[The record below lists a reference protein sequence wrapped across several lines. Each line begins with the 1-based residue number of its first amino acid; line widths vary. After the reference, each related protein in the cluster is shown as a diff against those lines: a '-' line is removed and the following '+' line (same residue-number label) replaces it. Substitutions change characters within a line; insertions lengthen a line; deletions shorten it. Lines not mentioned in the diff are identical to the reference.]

1 MKEISKMLFKSSPLN
16 PLNYYIHGVSFYM
29 KREDLLPKYFGGNK
43 VRILASIFSEIGIQ
57 DITRVVSFGS
67 RHSNHIRV
75 LAAMMFERGIP
86 CDLIILD
93 DESKKSITEGNELLA
108 TLYNANIHFC
118 PSNEAREYIDSHLC
132 NLKRQGE
139 KALFIPGGGHSAD
152 GANGYVLA
160 VDEIIDQTRGLDIDC
175 IFLPTGTGTTQTGLI
190 FGSKLRNCD
199 VKIIGVTVAR
209 SPERCKKEI
218 GSLLNELNKRYDTEL
233 SFNDDD
239 IEVIDNSEKPY
250 GAIDKDIVDTIRAV
264 AKSDGIVLDPIYNA
278 KTFWKMER
286 LIEDKEY
293 FSYKNILYL
302 NTGGTPNIFTKGFS
316 EALRQ

>member
-1 MKEISKMLFKSSPLN
+1 MPLGDYCHSSILQKLKSEGKQI
-16 PLNYYIHGVSFYM
+16 YV

-43 VRILASIFSEIGIQ
+43 VRILASIFSEIDIQ

-75 LAAMMFERGIP
+75 LAAMMFERDIP

-93 DESKKSITEGNELLA
+93 DESNKSITEGNELLA
-108 TLYNANIHFC
+108 ILYNANIYFC

-132 NLKRQGE
+132 NLKKQGE
-139 KALFIPGGGHSAD
+139 KVLFIPGGGHTVD

-160 VDEIIDQTRGLDIDC
+160 VDEITNQTHGLDIDC
-175 IFLPTGTGTTQTGLI
+175 IFLPTGTGTTQAGLI
-190 FGSKLRNCD
+190 FGSKLRNWH

-209 SPERCKKEI
+209 SPERCRKEI
-218 GSLLNELNKRYDTEL
+218 RSLLTELNKNYDKQ
-233 SFNDDD
+233 FPFYDDD

-250 GAIDKDIVDTIRAV
+250 GVIDKDIVDTIRAV

-278 KTFWKMER
+278 KTFWKMKS
-286 LIEDKEY
+286 LIKDKEY
-293 FSYKNILYL
+293 SSYKNILYL
-302 NTGGTPNIFTKGFS
+302 NTGGTPNIFTKDFS

>member
-1 MKEISKMLFKSSPLN
+1 MSELISPITLLDDHGFWRRLF
-16 PLNYYIHGVSFYM
+16 V

-43 VRILASIFSEIGIQ
+43 VRILASIFSEIDIQ

-67 RHSNHIRV
+67 RHSNHTRV
-75 LAAMMFERGIP
+75 LAAMMFERDIP
-86 CDLIILD
+86 CDLIILED
-93 DESKKSITEGNELLA
+93 KIEESIAEGNELLA

-118 PSNEAREYIDSHLC
+118 PSNEAHEYIDSHLC
-132 NLKRQGE
+132 NLKKQGE
-139 KALFIPGGGHSAD
+139 KALFIPGGGHTVD

-175 IFLPTGTGTTQTGLI
+175 IFLPTGTGTTQAGLI
-190 FGSKLRNCD
+190 FGSKLRNWD
-199 VKIIGVTVAR
+199 VKIIGVSVAR

-218 GSLLNELNKRYDTEL
+218 RSLLNELNKRYDTEF

-278 KTFWKMER
+278 KTFWKTER
-286 LIEDKEY
+286 MIKDKEY
-293 FSYKNILYL
+293 SSCKNILYL
-302 NTGGTPNIFTKGFS
+302 NTGGTPNIFTKNFS

>member
-1 MKEISKMLFKSSPLN
+1 
-16 PLNYYIHGVSFYM
+16 M

-43 VRILASIFSEIGIQ
+43 VRILASIFSEIDIQ

-75 LAAMMFERGIP
+75 LAAMMLERDIP

-93 DESKKSITEGNELLA
+93 NKNNKSIAEGNELLA
-108 TLYNANIHFC
+108 ILYNANIYLC
-118 PSNEAREYIDSHLC
+118 PSSEARKYIDSHLY
-132 NLKRQGE
+132 NLKKQGE
-139 KALFIPGGGHSAD
+139 KVLFIPGGGHTVD

-160 VDEIIDQTRGLDIDC
+160 VNEIIDQTGGLDIDC
-175 IFLPTGTGTTQTGLI
+175 IFLPTGTGTTQAGLI
-190 FGSKLRNCD
+190 FGSKLRNWH

-209 SPERCKKEI
+209 SLERCKKEI
-218 GSLLNELNKRYDTEL
+218 KDLLTELNKRYDTEF
-233 SFNDDD
+233 SFNDDV

-278 KTFWKMER
+278 KTFLKMTSLLQKR
-286 LIEDKEY
+286 EY
-293 FSYKNILYL
+293 STYKNILYL
-302 NTGGTPNIFTKGFS
+302 NTGGIPNIFTRSFM
-316 EALRQ
+316 EALGQ